1 MASKITA
8 SGALEQAARLAK
20 SGNLDEAKRLYAQ
33 VLSAEPGNK
42 KAKKALKALIG
53 SSNATLS
60 AADFDRVAKLIN
72 AGKLDA
78 ARADINKLCRLH
90 PEQPAL
96 HNLRGVVL
104 SRLAEPE
111 HAIEAYKAALTIEP
125 AFAEALNNLATAFT
139 DLKQYKEALG
149 CYQELVN
156 RGEADAE
163 IYANLAKALRGAGQ
177 ADNALKALRRSLQ
190 LNPLY
195 TDAFNDLGN
204 LLNDLGKHDDA
215 VKAYENAL
223 SIEPKHRKALMNVSL
238 SLSAMNKHEAA
249 LRGYQDVLGIDP
261 VNEAALRGAANTL
274 LALNREQEASEHMQ
288 QLLKLQPDD
297 KTAKHLLAAITGQ
310 NLSHGDVDYA
320 RAVFQ
325 SYAANFEKHITES
338 LEYSVPEKIPTLLEK
353 LDGENAWYSQA
364 LDLGCGTGLVG
375 SQIRSYCEHLTGVD
389 VAPAMLEKA
398 TEKALYDQLTMSD
411 VTTMLRDA
419 DSGYDLIL
427 CADVLIYIGA
437 LEAVFQGVAKRCNPG
452 ARFVLSTER
461 LEEGE
466 LKLQKSGRFAHSSD
480 YVQRCAK
487 DVGLSLLHQE
497 AIPLRKERGE
507 WLPGELFVFTLE
519 ETNNE

>member
-1 MASKITA
+1 MAAQMTA
-8 SGALEQAARLAK
+8 SQALERAALLAK

-42 KAKKALKALIG
+42 KAKKALKALTG
-53 SSNATLS
+53 NSKAPLS
-60 AADFDRVAKLIN
+60 PADFERVARLVN
-72 AGKLDA
+72 AQKLDA

-90 PEQPAL
+90 PDQPAL

-111 HAIEAYKAALTIEP
+111 HAIEAYKSALALEP
-125 AFAEALNNLATAFT
+125 TFSEALNNLATAFT
-139 DLKQYKEALG
+139 DLKRYKEALG

-163 IYANLAKALRGAGQ
+163 VYANLARALKGAGQ
-177 ADNALKALRRSLQ
+177 TDNALEALRRALQ

-215 VKAYENAL
+215 VKAYESAL
-223 SIEPKHRKALMNVSL
+223 SLEPTHRKALLNLSHSL
-238 SLSAMNKHEAA
+238 SGMNKHNDA
-249 LRGYQDVLGIDP
+249 LMGYQELLDLDP
-261 VNEAALRGAANTL
+261 KNEAALRGASNTL
-274 LALNREQEASEHMQ
+274 LAMGREQEAIEHLQ
-288 QLLKLQPDD
+288 QLLQVQPDD
-297 KTAKHLLAAITGQ
+297 RTAKHLLAAATGQ
-310 NLSHGDVDYA
+310 NLSRGDVGYA

-325 SYAANFEKHITES
+325 GYAANFEKHLTES
-338 LEYSVPEKIPTLLEK
+338 LEYSVPQKVPAVLET

-398 TEKALYDQLTMSD
+398 TEKAVYDELKMSD
-411 VTTMLRDA
+411 VAAMLVDGNSR
-419 DSGYDLIL
+419 YDLIV

-437 LEAVFQGVAKRCNPG
+437 LEEVFQGVAQRSNPG
-452 ARFVLSTER
+452 VRFVLSTEL
-461 LEEGE
+461 LEGQD

-487 DVGLSLLHQE
+487 DAGLSLLHKE
-497 AIPLRKERGE
+497 DIPLRKERGE
-507 WLPGELFVFTLE
+507 WLPGELFVFTL
-519 ETNNE
+519 